1 MAFMKYPA
9 WQKEWEQLLKREK
22 QYVARHLKP
31 RQPLLGDTLTDKI
44 PAGLQATLDKAFYKG
59 FELVFD
65 KGVGVIEKTYHK
77 KERQDAYKVRRY
89 AAGLRK
95 DKKSIRAFAR
105 KAHSHNRK
113 NLLLSGAEG
122 VGLGLLGIGLPDIP
136 LFVGLMLKSIY
147 EVALS
152 FGFGYDS
159 PEEQYFILRLIE
171 TGLYSGSQMEEQ
183 DAAINTLIFNMH
195 RGAGVELPLK
205 DQTRQ
210 TAAALS
216 QEMLI
221 LKFIQGIPLAGVVGG
236 VSNLV
241 FLKQITDYATLK
253 YRRRF
258 LMRLREDNT
267 SSI

>member
-1 MAFMKYPA
+1 MAFMKHPA
-9 WQKEWEQLLKREK
+9 WQKEWEQLLKNEK
-22 QYVARHLKP
+22 QYLARHLKP
-31 RQPLLGDTLTDKI
+31 RQPLLGEALADKI
-44 PAGLQATLDKAFYKG
+44 PAGLQTTLDKAFYKG
-59 FELVFD
+59 FELVFA
-65 KGVGVIEKTYHK
+65 KGVGVIEKTYNK
-77 KERQDAYKVRRY
+77 KERQQAYMVRRY

-105 KAHSHNRK
+105 KAHGHNRK

-122 VGLGLLGIGLPDIP
+122 VGLGLLGIGPPDIP
-136 LFVGLMLKSIY
+136 LFVGLLLKNIY

-152 FGFGYDS
+152 FGFAYDS

-171 TGLYSGSQMEEQ
+171 TGLYSGSRMEEQ
-183 DAAINTLIFNMH
+183 DAAINALIYQMH
-195 RGAGVELPLK
+195 QGAGGEFPLK
-205 DQTRQ
+205 EQTRH

-267 SSI
+267 SCI